1 MHGRIYFALQYPLP
15 FLIYS
20 SSKSVSDL
28 QSFFFISQSFPME
41 LLFELLL
48 TVFLSLTLCFLLSKL
63 LYAASAGD
71 KNRTSTLTSRRYAN
85 GIWVMP
91 EELKLQIGRRF
102 RLIEKTDKNVTEPVQ
117 DKLDVQEF
125 VNEGFESTE
134 RDIRGEKHIEEVS
147 ERCCVGECGESL
159 VDGSSKG
166 EKLCE
171 IELESVKSEV
181 DSARDVLVCG
191 GKEGC
196 EFEKSGDDEFKDKV
210 FGLEDDW
217 EGIER
222 TELEKVFGAAVVL
235 AGSAS
240 TAGRASSLGSDVE
253 AQLYGLHKIATQG
266 PCHEP
271 QPMALKLSARAKW
284 NAWQRLGNMSPEVA
298 MEQYIALLSRSFPRW
313 MQYDFVRGNKQVL
326 EEFEAFRR
334 LASDLEELP
343 SIRLGAA
350 DERKMEMKPH
360 FEAFYVTGFGVQ
372 NP

>member
-1 MHGRIYFALQYPLP
+1 
-15 FLIYS
+15 
-20 SSKSVSDL
+20 
-28 QSFFFISQSFPME
+28 ME
-41 LLFELLL
+41 LLSELFL
-48 TVFLSLTLCFLLSKL
+48 TVSLSLTLCFLLSKL
-63 LYAASAGD
+63 LSAASAGD
-71 KNRTSTLTSRRYAN
+71 KNRTSTLTSRRAAN

-91 EELKLQIGRRF
+91 EELMRQIERRF
-102 RLIEKTDKNVTEPVQ
+102 RLVEKTDKNE

-159 VDGSSKG
+159 VDESSKA

-181 DSARDVLVCG
+181 DSARDVLECG
-191 GKEGC
+191 GNEGC
-196 EFEKSGDDEFKDKV
+196 EFDKSGDDEFKEKMFDS
-210 FGLEDDW
+210 EDEW

-313 MQYDFVRGNKQVL
+313 MQYDFVRDNKQVL
-326 EEFEAFRR
+326 EEFEAFRK

-343 SIRLGAA
+343 SIQLGAA
-350 DERKMEMKPH
+350 DERTMEMKPY
-360 FEAFYVTGFGVQ
+360 FEGFYVTGFGVQ